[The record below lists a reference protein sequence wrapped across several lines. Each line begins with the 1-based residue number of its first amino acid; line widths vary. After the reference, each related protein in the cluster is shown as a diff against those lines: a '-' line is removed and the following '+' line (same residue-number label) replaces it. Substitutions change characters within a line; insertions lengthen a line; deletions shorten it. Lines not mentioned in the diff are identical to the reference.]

1 MSYLRWP
8 MASMA
13 RSKSTLS
20 GCLELTSASGFLT
33 FLCGKGQIQAAADV
47 EVTTAKTKIAR
58 VRRMKTSGRMAITI
72 LRAQSSPSKRCAPCS
87 LRLYV
92 GICGPSSADKIEL
105 ELSCLYTNTNA
116 ANAVIGLKRYKSLL
130 THRSGNVRNA
140 AAR

>member
-58 VRRMKTSGRMAITI
+58 VRRMKTSGEWQLQFYGHNRVLASGA
-72 LRAQSSPSKRCAPCS
+72 LRVYAALCLD
-87 LRLYV
+87 LRLTF
-92 GICGPSSADKIEL
+92 G
-105 ELSCLYTNTNA
+105 
-116 ANAVIGLKRYKSLL
+116 
-130 THRSGNVRNA
+130 
-140 AAR
+140 